1 MAGDAAGGVGG
12 GRSAPRRGGAARPYR
27 DEVVRSAAI
36 ALAALLITMATPCA
50 AQNRV
55 DPTARQILDYRLT
68 LDNVRR
74 VDSVMRAMDRVPDR
88 GPEAPRA
95 DVAMMTVLA
104 MGWAYNEPWR
114 DSTMLDAVRTTEQGH
129 IDLAQAIR
137 GAGLATRDYVL
148 TLMNLML
155 AHPVVAARRQGRTV
169 ATRDVSGENISW
181 VDANWAEA
189 DRLMREFGQRIASAR
204 GR

>member
-1 MAGDAAGGVGG
+1 MSVAAYRCRARRVGQM
-12 GRSAPRRGGAARPYR
+12 
-27 DEVVRSAAI
+27 DEPVDPWAMMSTAI
-36 ALAALLITMATPCA
+36 ALAAVLIVVLATPCA

-55 DPTARQILDYRLT
+55 DPSARQILTYRLT

-74 VDSVMRAMDRVPDR
+74 VDMVMRAMDRVPDR

-114 DSTMLDAVRTTEQGH
+114 DATMQDAVRTTDQGH

-137 GAGLATRDYVL
+137 AAGLSTRDYVL

-155 AHPVVAARRQGRTV
+155 AHPVVAVRRQGRTV
-169 ATRDVSGENISW
+169 ATRDVAAENVTW

-189 DRLMREFGQRIASAR
+189 DRLMRELGQRIASAR

>member
-1 MAGDAAGGVGG
+1 MGEPVDP
-12 GRSAPRRGGAARPYR
+12 SAMMSTAF
-27 DEVVRSAAI
+27 
-36 ALAALLITMATPCA
+36 ALAALLIVALATPCA

-55 DPTARQILDYRLT
+55 DPSARQILNYRLT

-74 VDSVMRAMDRVPDR
+74 VDMVMRAMDRVPDR

-95 DVAMMTVLA
+95 DVALMTVLA
-104 MGWAYNEPWR
+104 MNWAYKEPWR
-114 DSTMLDAVRTTEQGH
+114 DATMQDAVRTTDQGH

-137 GAGLATRDYVL
+137 AAGLSTRDYVL

-155 AHPVVAARRQGRTV
+155 AHPVVAVRRQGRTV
-169 ATRDVSGENISW
+169 ATRDVAAENVTW
-181 VDANWAEA
+181 VEANWAET
-189 DRLMREFGQRIASAR
+189 DRRMRELGQRTASAR